1 LTPAAAGTPTTLR
14 MQQQQGQQKG
24 MGKKIADRSKNIG
37 NSRININNKN
47 YSKSRKVLTK
57 YGRDTNNIR
66 DTIFSKKIFQ

>member
-1 LTPAAAGTPTTLR
+1 
-14 MQQQQGQQKG
+14 